1 MKPVYMHGKTDVG
14 QVREVNE
21 DAVRIASLPGGGS
34 LLIVC
39 DGLGG
44 HGGGDV
50 ASKLAADVIAQRVFE
65 SVREDPRQVLFEAL
79 VNADQALHDA
89 HGSGGST
96 VVVAWIKDDQ
106 AWVAWMGDSRLLH
119 IRNDA
124 IIEVTRDH
132 TRVQDLMAGGEL
144 TEQAALSHPDRH
156 VVTRAL
162 GAGDANPDV
171 WEEPIQLKD
180 GDALLLITDG
190 VHDLV
195 QPQEVLEW
203 VSGVDYRDAVESLV
217 RLANDRGGTDNI
229 TAAIAVIG
237 TPRLGGTALAY
248 ADRQTPQPANRRL
261 PGQDVLSPVSV
272 VSPTKRDPTPPDGAA
287 RKEAPQ
293 VSSPAS
299 SPSSH
304 LPLSLVVMAVV
315 AALMLGLAGGFVAR
329 GLVQPP
335 PTMGDLPGALP

>member
-89 HGSGGST
+89 RGSGGST
-96 VVVAWIKDDQ
+96 VVVAWIKGDQ

-124 IIEVTRDH
+124 IIEVTRD
-132 TRVQDLMAGGEL
+132 
-144 TEQAALSHPDRH
+144 
-156 VVTRAL
+156 
-162 GAGDANPDV
+162 
-171 WEEPIQLKD
+171 
-180 GDALLLITDG
+180 
-190 VHDLV
+190 
-195 QPQEVLEW
+195 
-203 VSGVDYRDAVESLV
+203 
-217 RLANDRGGTDNI
+217 
-229 TAAIAVIG
+229 
-237 TPRLGGTALAY
+237 
-248 ADRQTPQPANRRL
+248 
-261 PGQDVLSPVSV
+261 
-272 VSPTKRDPTPPDGAA
+272 
-287 RKEAPQ
+287 
-293 VSSPAS
+293 
-299 SPSSH
+299 
-304 LPLSLVVMAVV
+304 
-315 AALMLGLAGGFVAR
+315 
-329 GLVQPP
+329 
-335 PTMGDLPGALP
+335 